1 MDNIVEPLVTY
12 PHITLNDRG
21 VPCIDSTRHRVI
33 DIAADHV
40 AYGYS
45 AGQIVEQYPDLT
57 FAQVH
62 AALTYY
68 FDHQDEI
75 DAALIESYKY
85 TEQWR
90 KAQKLHPKIKA
101 ALAEQVA

>member
-1 MDNIVEPLVTY
+1 VEQPATY
-12 PHITLNDRG
+12 PHITLNNH
-21 VPCIDSTRHRVI
+21 VIPCIDGTRHRVV

-45 AGQIVEQYPDLT
+45 AEQIVEQSPDLT

-62 AALTYY
+62 AALTHY
-68 FDHQDEI
+68 FDHQEEI
-75 DAALIESYKY
+75 DAALIESYKH
-85 TEQWR
+85 TEQLR

>member
-1 MDNIVEPLVTY
+1 MEQSAIY
-12 PHITLNDRG
+12 PHITLNNRG
-21 VPCIDSTRHRVI
+21 VPCIDGTRHRVI

-57 FAQVH
+57 LAQVH

-68 FDHQDEI
+68 FDHQEEI
-75 DAALIESYKY
+75 DAALIESYKH
-85 TEQWR
+85 TERLR

-101 ALAEQVA
+101 VLAEQDA